1 MNLLS
6 VLVYYNSLAWIEKIS
21 SSVCIDEK
29 FFKIKNGHFR
39 NQNVQLM
46 MVIYNLPLPFEVYTG
61 SLEKLLTRAIN
72 VGAKGPFWRESYQ
85 TKDLIGHES
94 WIKWSFHPVKKNTWY
109 NARHSHLEFTQN
121 ILLEMLAK
129 LGINLIFIF
138 LVHTYASESKH
149 MS

>member
-1 MNLLS
+1 MHDVQPVKSKNTLEQNLNLLS

-72 VGAKGPFWRESYQ
+72 VGAKGPFERS
-85 TKDLIGHES
+85 LIKQK
-94 WIKWSFHPVKKNTWY
+94 I
-109 NARHSHLEFTQN
+109 
-121 ILLEMLAK
+121 
-129 LGINLIFIF
+129 
-138 LVHTYASESKH
+138 
-149 MS
+149 